1 MSLSTIRLICS
12 GIGLTLFFQADKES
26 ACRTMVETIVTMQ
39 KNYEMRNRRGD
50 YHSTMILDGW
60 VPDISLKRIRAGT
73 WLSLIGVVSIG
84 GMGTLMYNSKVFEH
98 IMYVTQRNFKTKMKE
113 VCQAVVSVKENLQK
127 QIQFTYDNI
136 MARLNQVE
144 NKLTNEVS
152 EVKEEM
158 KKSFASIESK
168 LNVATLERKYANE
181 GIHLICEA
189 VCQHKGEGN
198 RLDKLQ
204 EFSAIPMAQFIGHEY
219 YNQKGFKHFAF

>member
-1 MSLSTIRLICS
+1 MSLSTMRLICS

-26 ACRTMVETIVTMQ
+26 ACRTMIETIVTMQ
-39 KNYEMRNRRGD
+39 KKYEMQNRR
-50 YHSTMILDGW
+50 TLMDGW
-60 VPDISLKRIRAGT
+60 VPDVSLKRIRGGS
-73 WLSLIGVVSIG
+73 WLSLIGVVSVG
-84 GMGTLMYNSKVFEH
+84 GIGTLMYNSKVFEH
-98 IMYVTQRNFKTKMKE
+98 IMYVTQRNFKTKIKE

-144 NKLTNEVS
+144 NKLTDEVS

-189 VCQHKGEGN
+189 VCKHKGEGN

>member
-26 ACRTMVETIVTMQ
+26 ACRTMIETIVTMQ
-39 KNYEMRNRRGD
+39 KKYEMQNRR
-50 YHSTMILDGW
+50 TLMDGW
-60 VPDISLKRIRAGT
+60 VPDVSLKRMIRGGS
-73 WLSLIGVVSIG
+73 WLSLIGVVSVGSI
-84 GMGTLMYNSKVFEH
+84 GTLMYNSKVFEH

-113 VCQAVVSVKENLQK
+113 VCQVVMSVKENLQK

-144 NKLTNEVS
+144 NKLTDEVS

-189 VCQHKGEGN
+189 VCKHKGEGN

>member
-26 ACRTMVETIVTMQ
+26 ACRTMIETIVTMQ
-39 KNYEMRNRRGD
+39 KKYEMQNRR
-50 YHSTMILDGW
+50 TLMDGW
-60 VPDISLKRIRAGT
+60 VPDVSLKRIRGGS
-73 WLSLIGVVSIG
+73 WLSLIGVVSVG
-84 GMGTLMYNSKVFEH
+84 GIGTLMYNSKVFEH
-98 IMYVTQRNFKTKMKE
+98 IMYVTQRNFKTKIKE

-127 QIQFTYDNI
+127 QIQFTYDNL

-144 NKLTNEVS
+144 NKLTDEVS

-189 VCQHKGEGN
+189 VCKHKGEGN

-219 YNQKGFKHFAF
+219 YNQKGFKHFDYNVI

>member
-1 MSLSTIRLICS
+1 M
-12 GIGLTLFFQADKES
+12 
-26 ACRTMVETIVTMQ
+26 
-39 KNYEMRNRRGD
+39 
-50 YHSTMILDGW
+50 DGW
-60 VPDISLKRIRAGT
+60 VPDVSLKRMIRGGS
-73 WLSLIGVVSIG
+73 WLSLIGVVSVG
-84 GMGTLMYNSKVFEH
+84 GIGTLMYNSKVFEH

-113 VCQAVVSVKENLQK
+113 VRQAVMSVKENLQK

-144 NKLTNEVS
+144 NKLTDEVS

-189 VCQHKGEGN
+189 VCKHKGEGN